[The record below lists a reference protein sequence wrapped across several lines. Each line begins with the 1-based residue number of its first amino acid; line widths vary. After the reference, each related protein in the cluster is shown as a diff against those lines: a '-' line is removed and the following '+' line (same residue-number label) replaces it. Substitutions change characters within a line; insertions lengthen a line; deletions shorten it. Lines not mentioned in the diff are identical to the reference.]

1 MMNDTAVPVAPDQM
15 DVAALPRAP
24 KGRLVPAK
32 LKARAAE
39 LNAWATDEGLRG
51 ATARDLFEG
60 YCRKLGALGFELL
73 RAYASTQTVHPQW
86 TGYGYTWKREWQ
98 SAREQQF
105 ARGPVSKEWLSS
117 PFYTLRERAVAGE
130 ITPWLRRRLE
140 LGPDQRDFPVLEEFY
155 QAGGTDY
162 LCFGFRFGAKDD
174 PSHGSGAHYSFTC
187 DRPGGYRPAEI
198 DLLKATLPAL
208 SLAMKAHAG
217 YDIASGLLRTYLGRD
232 AGSRVHSGA
241 VERGSV
247 SGLHSVL
254 WYADV
259 RGFTGISD
267 VSPGTQI
274 VEMLNDVFETLTASL
289 RPRGGHVVKF
299 IGDAMLATIAFE
311 ETDAREACRQGLEA
325 AVEGLENLRAL
336 DDRRLTAG
344 LQPIEVDIA
353 LHVGE
358 VLYGNVGAADRLD
371 FTVIGPAVNEVVRME
386 KLCDQLDRHIVFSSE
401 FAKAAG
407 QCDGRLVSLGEF
419 QLRGVAEC
427 KEIFGLRLSPAEP
440 SALLS
445 A

>member
-1 MMNDTAVPVAPDQM
+1 MNETAIPIAREQTG
-15 DVAALPRAP
+15 VAALPRAP
-24 KGRLVPAK
+24 NDHLVPPK
-32 LKARAAE
+32 VMERAAE

-51 ATARDLFEG
+51 ATARELFEG
-60 YCRKLGALGFELL
+60 YCGRLAALGFGLL

-86 TGYGYTWKREWQ
+86 TGYGYTWRREWR
-98 SAREQQF
+98 SVREQQF

-117 PFYTLRERAVAGE
+117 PFYALLQRSVAGE

-140 LGPDQRDFPVLEEFY
+140 LGRNQRDFPVLEEFY

-162 LCFGFRFGAKDD
+162 LCFGFRFGAQDD
-174 PSHGSGAHYSFTC
+174 PSHGTGALYSFTG
-187 DRPGGYRPAEI
+187 DQSGGFREAEV

-254 WYADV
+254 WYADL

-267 VSPGTQI
+267 VLSGTQI

-311 ETDAREACRQGLEA
+311 ETDARAACRQALDA
-325 AVEGLENLRAL
+325 AVEGLENLKAP

-344 LQPIEVDIA
+344 LPPIEVDIA

-386 KLCDQLDRHIVFSSE
+386 KLCDQLDRHILFSSE

-419 QLRGVAEC
+419 QLRGVAEG

-440 SALLS
+440 AALLP